1 MEACFWRLRSLTPC
15 LVSALLTGCSLIVGQ
30 GTRELAANEA
40 GVNAD
45 PDAGTDARIDPEAGA
60 GPEAQAPDAGNE
72 QDPTDAAVE
81 ADSADAA
88 VEADSADARP
98 DVGVDTGGIACA
110 PLCADGFACG
120 ANEDCASQQ
129 CMGGKCQPPG
139 CAMGMGSC
147 ADGTP
152 CGASGDCGSQRCVAG
167 TCAGPACSPM
177 CPPNNACG
185 DDGDCMSHHCKKGQC
200 Q

>member
-72 QDPTDAAVE
+72 QDPT
-81 ADSADAA
+81 DAA